1 MHPFLKHSLAGK
13 VALVTGAGS
22 GIGAATAKMLGFA
35 GARVAALTRSADEAE
50 ATCEEIRRNGSEAL
64 PFVVDISYGAP
75 LAKAVQAIDKA
86 WGRLDIVVA
95 NAGINGLW
103 APIEDIEEEDWL
115 EVTDINLKG
124 TFLTVKHTVP
134 LLKREGG
141 SIVVVS
147 SVNGNRMF
155 SNTGASAYSTTKA
168 GQVAFA
174 RMMALELAKHRIR
187 VNTICPGS
195 ITTKID
201 DNTRQKN
208 LKKIREPVIFPE
220 GHIPLTD
227 DKPGTPEQVAELIWF
242 LSSGLATHIS
252 GAEVFIDGAES
263 LLKG

>member
-22 GIGAATAKMLGFA
+22 GIGEASAKMLGFA
-35 GARVAALTRSADEAE
+35 GARVAALSRSADEIAE
-50 ATCEEIRRNGSEAL
+50 TCNAIRSAGGEAM
-64 PFVVDISYGAP
+64 PFTADISDSAS
-75 LAKAVQAIDKA
+75 LAKVVRAIDGT
-86 WGRLDIVVA
+86 WGRLDIVLV

-103 APIEDIEEEDWL
+103 APIEEIEEKDWL
-115 EVTDINLKG
+115 AVTDINLKG

-134 LLKREGG
+134 LLKRAGG
-141 SIVVVS
+141 TIVLVS
-147 SVNGNRMF
+147 SVNGTRMF
-155 SNTGASAYSTTKA
+155 SNSGASAYATTKA
-168 GQVAFA
+168 GQLAFG

-187 VNTICPGS
+187 VNTICPGAIES
-195 ITTKID
+195 EID
-201 DNTRQKN
+201 DNTKRKH
-208 LKKIREPVIFPE
+208 LGKAKEPVIFPE

-227 DKPGTPEQVAELIWF
+227 DKPGTAEQVAELVWF